1 MLSINKRASTK
12 NLALRAR
19 FLRRER
25 GIRTPGPFT
34 VNGFQDRRI
43 KPLCHLSKKRQATY
57 IAPLQ
62 PNYLCCLPTLEDLQ
76 GAGRIR
82 LARTK
87 INIFKHSSI
96 RVFNF
101 YIKYSK
107 NRRIFFAEGLKIL
120 IFCLS
125 LHSYKKINYYGKR

>member
-1 MLSINKRASTK
+1 
-12 NLALRAR
+12 
-19 FLRRER
+19 
-25 GIRTPGPFT
+25 
-34 VNGFQDRRI
+34 
-43 KPLCHLSKKRQATY
+43 
-57 IAPLQ
+57 
-62 PNYLCCLPTLEDLQ
+62 LQ

-107 NRRIFFAEGLKIL
+107 KRRIFFAEGLKIL

-125 LHSYKKINYYGKR
+125 LHSYKNKLLWEKVIAEVKEVKFSEALLVNPD